1 MEEVEKKIKIEVL
14 PDPEPFVIE
23 RISENLMNKD
33 NVHAQIQKQY
43 YAATQN
49 KRFLTI

>member
-33 NVHAQIQKQY
+33 NVHAQIQNNIMLQLKI
-43 YAATQN
+43 
-49 KRFLTI
+49 KGF